1 LYLID
6 FDKLMDGYVRPFG
19 GHYFRYSDDILL
31 IVPGNRIAGFAARD
45 YAMSQIVNFGPEIKF
60 KPQKTSMVVYTPDCQ
75 GHLTFKLVDGERGLN
90 GLEHLDFRFDG
101 RRIYLRDST
110 LSGFYRKITYSL
122 RHEVRAF
129 VARYPGKN
137 ADFLVENFNVEAFM
151 KKFGRIEDYDPN
163 SDYKDW
169 TFAKRAAREFGPR
182 GLPIYKQM
190 RGHRELIVS
199 RMHKEFD
206 VALS

>member
-1 LYLID
+1 
-6 FDKLMDGYVRPFG
+6 
-19 GHYFRYSDDILL
+19 
-31 IVPGNRIAGFAARD
+31 
-45 YAMSQIVNFGPEIKF
+45 
-60 KPQKTSMVVYTPDCQ
+60 
-75 GHLTFKLVDGERGLN
+75 
-90 GLEHLDFRFDG
+90 
-101 RRIYLRDST
+101 
-110 LSGFYRKITYSL
+110 
-122 RHEVRAF
+122 
-129 VARYPGKN
+129 
-137 ADFLVENFNVEAFM
+137 M